1 MTFSA
6 PRVPPV
12 LETQKVMV
20 NEVEETPVACVDT
33 SYTDGVAPPIINE
46 PPGGDN
52 GPVVVTIGTV
62 TVTGDATPVV
72 GDTET
77 FTASHDGTATDVVFT
92 FSAPGET
99 FTGGTVTWANTGAA
113 TVTVT
118 ATSVTATDSP
128 VTGTLAVTVGAA
140 LSIALSSP
148 DFAEGAQMP
157 ACAGNSV
164 TNPCGGGPISPA
176 LNWPASGTPNNGANI
191 NSYRL
196 RCTDN
201 DAGGY
206 IHWSVDGISDAIVNI
221 PQETNPNNL
230 TFNASATINQ
240 TGGGPGAAFPGNGF
254 EGFDPG
260 NGVTH
265 TYSFVVTAH
274 SADGTLLA
282 TSNTLTGTYTG

>member
-77 FTASHDGTATDVVFT
+77 FTATNDGTANDVVFT

-99 FTGGTVTWANTGAA
+99 FTGGTVTWANTGAT

-118 ATSVTATDSP
+118 ATSATATDNP
-128 VTGTLAVTVGAA
+128 VTGTLNVTVGAA

-148 DFAEGAQMP
+148 DFNEGQLMP
-157 ACAGNSV
+157 DCAGISF
-164 TNPCGGGPISPA
+164 TNPCGGPA
-176 LNWPASGTPNNGANI
+176 LCWWCQLLTGLQVVRRITVQ
-191 NSYRL
+191 L
-196 RCTDN
+196 
-201 DAGGY
+201 
-206 IHWSVDGISDAIVNI
+206 SVPIVSAA
-221 PQETNPNNL
+221 L
-230 TFNASATINQ
+230 TMMQ
-240 TGGGPGAAFPGNGF
+240 
-254 EGFDPG
+254 
-260 NGVTH
+260 
-265 TYSFVVTAH
+265 VVTSTGVLMA
-274 SADGTLLA
+274 SLMQSS
-282 TSNTLTGTYTG
+282 TSLRD